1 MWKKRE
7 REFHEANFNAKFFFQ
22 LEYFRVEDFNQA
34 SANDRTRCLKD
45 EKVGF
50 ATIDL

>member
-1 MWKKRE
+1 MWKKGESSTRQISTP
-7 REFHEANFNAKFFFQ
+7 NSFFQ

-34 SANDRTRCLKD
+34 SANGRTRCLKD